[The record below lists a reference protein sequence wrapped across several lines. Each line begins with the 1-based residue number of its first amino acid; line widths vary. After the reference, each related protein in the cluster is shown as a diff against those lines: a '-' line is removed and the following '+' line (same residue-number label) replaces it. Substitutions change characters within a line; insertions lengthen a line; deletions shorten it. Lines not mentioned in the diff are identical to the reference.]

1 MGTRV
6 GSMAKPPVKETAKR
20 TTWEEL
26 EVRDRVTQAIHEGD
40 ANLRGTIRDKPERVR
55 RIKLR
60 ALWPCCFLAVSY
72 RRKRYLSLYLTEKTL
87 CLRD

>member
-26 EVRDRVTQAIHEGD
+26 EVRERVTQVIHEGD

-60 ALWPCCFLAVSY
+60 ALWPC
-72 RRKRYLSLYLTEKTL
+72 
-87 CLRD
+87 